1 MRMEDSCNFFISSDI
16 NRLFT
21 SKLAASEASIW
32 HVVRKIGGLQP
43 TSDFYYVNIE
53 IELPNKILGY
63 LPEPSIRSLT
73 CPTEIDEYTKDICAD
88 FVLVIENFS
97 HRIRILHNRLMNKL
111 TSISEAMPGHAHRRQ
126 KRAIPWL
133 LARFFTASF
142 KAINN
147 ILQYK
152 RISNIEKDT
161 LNLQGIS

>member
-1 MRMEDSCNFFISSDI
+1 MDGATAMTWTTRWGKEDKKERDPDLQNKGLMRMEDSCNFFISSDI

-73 CPTEIDEYTKDICAD
+73 CPTEIDEYTKDMCRLCASYWKT
-88 FVLVIENFS
+88 FPIGQEYCTTGWWINLHPSQKQCQAMHIEDKKGPF
-97 HRIRILHNRLMNKL
+97 L
-111 TSISEAMPGHAHRRQ
+111 G
-126 KRAIPWL
+126 
-133 LARFFTASF
+133 
-142 KAINN
+142 
-147 ILQYK
+147 Y
-152 RISNIEKDT
+152 
-161 LNLQGIS
+161 